1 MANLGLGKLCF
12 YCFQFPFKKDHL
24 SMKDLVKII
33 IPIYKTHFGEL
44 EEKSFL
50 QCVKVLKNYEIIL
63 VQPEEL
69 DSSYITN
76 DYKNIKV
83 ETFSKKYFASIEGY
97 NELLLS
103 ASFYERFMDAEYML
117 IYQLDAFVFKD
128 ELTEW
133 CEKGY
138 DYIGAP
144 WIASVKNS
152 IWSKV
157 FNLIARKFRSKKK
170 NDREQTFYKVGNGGF
185 SLRKV
190 ASHFAIAK
198 QNEKFILDFLN
209 AKEKEIYAIEDVF
222 WSLKA
227 IEFDANFSIPDYK
240 EALKFAMDRKP
251 KIALTLNN
259 NQLPFGC
266 HGINKPKVIDF
277 WKPILAKY

>member
-1 MANLGLGKLCF
+1 
-12 YCFQFPFKKDHL
+12 
-24 SMKDLVKII
+24 MKDLVKII

-50 QCVKVLKNYEIIL
+50 QCIKVFENYEIIL

-76 DYKNIKV
+76 EYKKIKV
-83 ETFSKKYFASIEGY
+83 ESFPKKYFENIDGY

-103 ASFYERFMDAEYML
+103 ASFYERFLYAKYIL

-133 CEKGY
+133 CKKDY

-152 IWSKV
+152 IWSKI

-198 QNEKFILDFLN
+198 EKEKFILNFLN

-227 IEFDANFSIPDYK
+227 PEFDANFRIPDYK
-240 EALKFAMDRKP
+240 EAVKFAIDRKP
-251 KIALTLNN
+251 KIALALNN

-266 HGINKPKVIDF
+266 HGINKSKVIDF

>member
-1 MANLGLGKLCF
+1 
-12 YCFQFPFKKDHL
+12 
-24 SMKDLVKII
+24 MKDLVKII
-33 IPIYKTHFGEL
+33 IPIYKKHFGEL

-50 QCVKVLKNYEIIL
+50 QCIKVLKNYEIVL

-69 DSSYITN
+69 DSSYIIN

-83 ETFSKKYFASIEGY
+83 ETFSKNYFASIEGY

-103 ASFYERFMDAEYML
+103 ASFYERFMDAEYIL

-133 CEKGY
+133 CKKGY

-144 WIASVKNS
+144 WIATEKNS
-152 IWSKV
+152 IGSRF
-157 FNLIARKFRSKKK
+157 FNWIARKFRSKKK
-170 NDREQTFYKVGNGGF
+170 NEREQTFFKVGNGGF

-190 ASHFAIAK
+190 ASHFAIAQK
-198 QNEKFILDFLN
+198 NEKFILDVLN
-209 AKEKEIYAIEDVF
+209 AKEKKNYAIEDVF

-227 IEFDANFSIPDYK
+227 PEFDVNFKIPDYK
-240 EALKFAMDRKP
+240 EAVKFAIDRKP
-251 KIALTLNN
+251 KIALALNN
-259 NQLPFGC
+259 NQMPFGC